1 MLAVVTS
8 DRGHMRIVS
17 QEKDGADQSRFDSDR
32 SVERTAGESGVT
44 GLLSERLQN
53 IIEAIQEI
61 DTALI
66 ERKTLSE
73 KFLEQIKEERNEVQR
88 HLHMLNDPWKTGFY
102 PELEFLRLSFH
113 KSLTSRAKDSRSEE
127 LKYWQDTIKLILDRR
142 KLVDEYKELLAAKKR
157 LEQP

>member
-1 MLAVVTS
+1 MTTDCGYMRGVDEDGNRV
-8 DRGHMRIVS
+8 DRG
-17 QEKDGADQSRFDSDR
+17 RFDRGR
-32 SVERTAGESGVT
+32 SVDRATTGSEVT

-53 IIEAIQEI
+53 IVEAIQEI

-66 ERKTLSE
+66 ERKALSDR
-73 KFLEQIKEERNEVQR
+73 FLEQIKEERNEVQR
-88 HLHMLNDPWKTGFY
+88 HLQMLNDPWKTGFY

-142 KLVDEYKELLAAKKR
+142 KLLDEYKELLAAQKR
-157 LEQP
+157 LEQA

>member
-1 MLAVVTS
+1 MRAGNGQK
-8 DRGHMRIVS
+8 DRADKGNPDSRGFA
-17 QEKDGADQSRFDSDR
+17 DPAGNGAQI
-32 SVERTAGESGVT
+32 T

-53 IIEAIQEI
+53 IVEAIQEI

-66 ERKTLSE
+66 QRKALSE
-73 KFLEQIKEERNEVQR
+73 KFLEQIKEEWREVER
-88 HLHMLNDPWKTGFY
+88 HLRMLNDPWKTGFY

-113 KSLTSRAKDSRSEE
+113 KSLTSRAKDGRTEE
-127 LKYWQDTIKLILDRR
+127 LKYWQDVIKLILDRR

>member
-1 MLAVVTS
+1 MTTDWGYMTGVDEDGNRA
-8 DRGHMRIVS
+8 DRG
-17 QEKDGADQSRFDSDR
+17 RFDSGR
-32 SVERTAGESGVT
+32 SADHATNGSAVT

-53 IIEAIQEI
+53 IVEAIQEI

-66 ERKTLSE
+66 ERKSLSDR
-73 KFLEQIKEERNEVQR
+73 FLEQIREERNEVQR
-88 HLHMLNDPWKTGFY
+88 HLQMLNDPWKTGFY

-142 KLVDEYKELLAAKKR
+142 KLVDEYKELLAAQKR
-157 LEQP
+157 LEQS

>member
-1 MLAVVTS
+1 MTT
-8 DRGHMRIVS
+8 DRGHMDNVNQAEDRVD
-17 QEKDGADQSRFDSDR
+17 EDRFDSDR
-32 SVERTAGESGVT
+32 STDHATGNSEVT

-66 ERKTLSE
+66 QRRALSE
-73 KFLEQIKEERNEVQR
+73 KFLEQIKEERKEVER
-88 HLHMLNDPWKTGFY
+88 HLRMLNDPWKTGFY

-127 LKYWQDTIKLILDRR
+127 LKYWQDTIKLIMDRR

>member
-1 MLAVVTS
+1 MTGVNGS
-8 DRGHMRIVS
+8 
-17 QEKDGADQSRFDSDR
+17 EDGAGQGRFDSGR
-32 SVERTAGESGVT
+32 SVDRATTGSEVT

-53 IIEAIQEI
+53 IVEAIQEI

-73 KFLEQIKEERNEVQR
+73 KFLDQIKEERNEVQR
-88 HLHMLNDPWKTGFY
+88 HLQMLNDPWKTGFY

-142 KLVDEYKELLAAKKR
+142 KLVDEYKELLAAQKR
-157 LEQP
+157 LEQS